1 MAAKETKVLAID
13 IGSDS
18 LKIAEFDYP
27 AGGGIVLNDF
37 AFRRFDGEDDEQG
50 IAFYQLYHEILKEKK
65 FTATQVTLTISGQ
78 ASFSRL
84 SKLPPLLGNKG
95 AIQRIV
101 EYEARQTVPY
111 AMNEV
116 VWDYQLISHS
126 WEEKHEEEQED
137 GTVVEVADA
146 QEEFEALF
154 VAIKNDLV
162 TRYTNIIE
170 DSGKE
175 IVSVE
180 IAPVALYNAAKGGL
194 QCGEDECVLLL
205 NIGGKGSNLMIADHN
220 RVFMRSIPIAGDAIT
235 NQVAKEYAISFNEAE
250 ELKMRHGFVA
260 LGGAYEEPESIVAAT
275 ISKIARNVMTR
286 LHGEVSRSINAWRA
300 QHGGNVPTR
309 VLLSGGGSVMTYITD
324 FFQEKLR
331 VPVDYLNT
339 FGLITFSNRV
349 DKNALQ
355 EVAPMFQELIGMSLH
370 QIAECPIAIS
380 LIPRSIL
387 KQRELDSKK
396 PYFYIAAAF
405 LVICLSVFSFGVNRR
420 FIFDKEQVD
429 KVQASVDATNRQAAT
444 IRQLN
449 DQFNAAKGRYDEMV
463 NILNE
468 RSKWNDVIMHL
479 QSIMPDTVWL
489 TAVEGVGPVAAP
501 QTAATDGFGGFG
513 GGPAEPAG
521 GFGGFGGFDGGAA
534 PANVVQVVKKEFK
547 PIDSINMTEI
557 TGLRLIGYWLKV
569 GSEQAPLQRFIDSI
583 GKSEFFELP
592 QGDQEW
598 KLVDNQTSHEYSNL
612 GSFELTIKLKTP
624 LKK

>member
-1 MAAKETKVLAID
+1 MAAKYTKVLAID

-37 AFRRFDGEDDEQG
+37 AFRKFGEDDEQG

-65 FTATQVTLTISGQ
+65 FTADQVALTISGQ

-116 VWDYQLISHS
+116 VWDYQLISHT

-137 GTVVEVADA
+137 GSVIEVADP

-162 TRYTNIIE
+162 TRYTDIIE

-175 IVSVE
+175 IMSVE

-220 RVFMRSIPIAGDAIT
+220 RIFMRSIPIAGDAIT
-235 NQVAKEYAISFNEAE
+235 NQVAKEYGISFSEAE

-260 LGGAYEEPESIVAAT
+260 LGGAYEEPESVVAAT

-300 QHGGNVPTR
+300 QHGGNAPTR
-309 VLLSGGGSVMTYITD
+309 VLLAGGGSVMTYITD

-331 VPVDYLNT
+331 IPVEYLNT
-339 FGLITFSNRV
+339 FGLITFSPRV
-349 DKNALQ
+349 DKNELQ
-355 EVAPMFQELIGMSLH
+355 GVAPMFQELIGMSLH
-370 QIAECPIAIS
+370 QMPECPIAIS

-396 PYFYIAAAF
+396 PYFYLAAAF

-420 FIFDKEQVD
+420 FVFDKEQVD
-429 KVQASVDATNRQAAT
+429 KVQASVDATNQQAAV

-449 DQFNAAKGRYDEMV
+449 DQFNAAKGRYEEMN
-463 NILNE
+463 NILKDRN
-468 RSKWNDVIMHL
+468 KWIEVMMKL
-479 QSIMPDTVWL
+479 QALLPDTVWL
-489 TAVEGVGPVAAP
+489 TAIEGVGPVAAP
-501 QTAATDGFGGFG
+501 QTANAAGGFG
-513 GGPAEPAG
+513 GAPEPAG
-521 GFGGFGGFDGGAA
+521 GFGGFGGFDDGGAA
-534 PANVVQVVKKEFK
+534 PANVVKTVKKKFV
-547 PIDSINMTEI
+547 PIDSINMSEI
-557 TGLRLIGYWLKV
+557 TGVRLIGYWLKV
-569 GSEQAPLQRFIDSI
+569 GSPQETPLQKLIDTI
-583 GKSEFFELP
+583 EKSDFFELP
-592 QGDQEW
+592 ARDQEW